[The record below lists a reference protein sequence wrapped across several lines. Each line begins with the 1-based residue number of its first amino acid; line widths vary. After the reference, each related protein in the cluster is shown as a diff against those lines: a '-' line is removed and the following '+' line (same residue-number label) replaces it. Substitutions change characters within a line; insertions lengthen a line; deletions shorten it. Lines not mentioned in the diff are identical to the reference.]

1 MNDNLLPA
9 AAVTSGVSVTPV
21 RLFQEAFDSLSSE
34 VTTNVD
40 TSSALPTSNGV
51 NLSGT
56 DTQWPFS
63 TDLNLTPSSGLFT
76 ISSRVVA
83 ELFSYDPAT
92 RTYHPVRA
100 PGTNSI
106 VMADRPE
113 ASRARENART
123 PGLGR
128 TLGGHNAVLSAR
140 PPGLNPEQ
148 DERDLLINQLE
159 SDNARL
165 QQQMMEVIEKEK
177 ASAQRAAELEHAWH
191 ERSTP
196 TDLPPFH
203 PNVWVR
209 DRDRGVRLRS
219 EAHAEQSVSS
229 TVRSRD
235 RARDADRTR
244 NSEGSRSQTRG
255 DRDRQNRRSI
265 SQPPPDINEIPART
279 EPLAS
284 TRAEV
289 ATREERGRRRDRSRR
304 DAETDNSL
312 ATKIEKMQEEIKRLR
327 RADQHDTAP
336 VDPMDNLSTLFL
348 SNFHTRQRTA
358 KSKTY
363 LSTIKQDWNE
373 TVENYTKRFN
383 NTCLEVDGLEDE
395 EAIRMYMEGLQE
407 CRFFWVLWE
416 NPPTS
421 LKSLFDKAQRYI
433 EAERVQSLKQRS
445 TIGNRFGRDNPK
457 EVNRDNKGSPS
468 RRSPNRKDRDRKGY
482 GDPHP
487 CHQGGRSDGSRI
499 RRRKNSKC

>member
-1 MNDNLLPA
+1 M
-9 AAVTSGVSVTPV
+9 TSGVSVTPV
-21 RLFQEAFDSLSSE
+21 RLFQETPDTLSTE

-40 TSSALPTSNGV
+40 TSSALPISNGV

-76 ISSRVVA
+76 ISSRA
-83 ELFSYDPAT
+83 RPELFSYDLAT
-92 RTYHPVRA
+92 WTYHPVRT
-100 PGTNSI
+100 PGTDFI

-140 PPGLNPEQ
+140 PLGLNPEQ

-165 QQQMMEVIEKEK
+165 QQQMMKVIEKERI
-177 ASAQRAAELEHAWH
+177 SVQRAAELEHVWH

-196 TDLPPFH
+196 TNPPPFH

-209 DRDRGVRLRS
+209 DQDRGARLRS
-219 EAHAEQSVSS
+219 EVHAEQSVSS

-235 RARDADRTR
+235 RARDADRTQNR
-244 NSEGSRSQTRG
+244 EGSRSQTRG
-255 DRDRQNRRSI
+255 DGDRQNRRSI
-265 SQPPPDINEIPART
+265 SQPVPDLNEIPART
-279 EPLAS
+279 EPLAPA
-284 TRAEV
+284 RAEV
-289 ATREERGRRRDRSRR
+289 ATREERGRMKDRSRR
-304 DAETDNSL
+304 DATYTDNSL
-312 ATKIEKMQEEIKRLR
+312 AAKIEQMQEEIKRLK
-327 RADQHDTAP
+327 RANRTDATP

-348 SNFHTRQRTA
+348 SNFHTRQRTT
-358 KSKTY
+358 KSETY

-383 NTCLEVDGLEDE
+383 NTCLEVDVLEDE
-395 EAIRMYMEGLQE
+395 EAIRMYME
-407 CRFFWVLWE
+407 
-416 NPPTS
+416 
-421 LKSLFDKAQRYI
+421 
-433 EAERVQSLKQRS
+433 ERVQSLKQRS

-457 EVNRDNKGSPS
+457 EVNRDNRGSSS
-468 RRSPNRKDRDRKGY
+468 RRSPN
-482 GDPHP
+482 
-487 CHQGGRSDGSRI
+487 
-499 RRRKNSKC
+499 